1 MMMMMIIHESMTVML
16 VYHWCYHTRGARR
29 GRRHEVYFGRLALSS
44 ELICNLGKTT
54 MSASTVSGDRGDSGY
69 QTTLLAQS
77 ASGFNA
83 VTSESVMM
91 LHGNQHWVT
100 AAGTADGVLYMDSL
114 RSHQQITAYVAQ
126 QLLQLFATFVDDQGK
141 LRMKIGSEYTSIL
154 ETILPTVVFC
164 CCLCHRDCGWK
175 HSRYTGPIW
184 RRCHAPPPGTMSRA
198 TISNCISKG
207 VPWSVWSASQGHHC
221 RCFSAKLWSC
231 HVVAESWHR

>member
-1 MMMMMIIHESMTVML
+1 MMMIHESMTVML
-16 VYHWCYHTRGARR
+16 VYHWCYRTRYRDVRGARR
-29 GRRHEVYFGRLALSS
+29 GRRHEVDCGRLALSS
-44 ELICNLGKTT
+44 ELICNLGKTP

-114 RSHQQITAYVAQ
+114 RSHQQITAYVAR

-141 LRMKIGSEYTSIL
+141 LRMK
-154 ETILPTVVFC
+154 TVQ
-164 CCLCHRDCGWK
+164 
-175 HSRYTGPIW
+175 STPQ
-184 RRCHAPPPGTMSRA
+184 S
-198 TISNCISKG
+198 
-207 VPWSVWSASQGHHC
+207 
-221 RCFSAKLWSC
+221 
-231 HVVAESWHR
+231 